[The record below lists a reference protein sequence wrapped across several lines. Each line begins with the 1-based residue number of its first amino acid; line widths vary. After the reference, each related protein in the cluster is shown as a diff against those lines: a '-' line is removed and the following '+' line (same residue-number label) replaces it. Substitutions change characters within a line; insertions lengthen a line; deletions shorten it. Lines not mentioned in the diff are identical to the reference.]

1 MCILMQTVF
10 HDGKIYRRSSL
21 ACPQF
26 SHVSPLNWCAS
37 NSHRSN
43 SFNFDN
49 DSTPKHIDISQQNHN
64 RSCVSFLFKLLLVL
78 YQNYIISNCNLRAIL
93 SFLLFHLSN
102 YRIKQWRWS
111 TSIIIDSGNGK
122 YTSPLAHSEFT
133 VTINLMLC
141 FYVIRCTVRPLAMVD
156 YLVNLT
162 NLKLPMTSLSLLP
175 GLSPWLLESRGCMKM
190 HFSFVRWT
198 MPKK

>member
-10 HDGKIYRRSSL
+10 HHGKIYRRSSL

-26 SHVSPLNWCAS
+26 SHVMVHSIDVLLTDIEATI
-37 NSHRSN
+37 
-43 SFNFDN
+43 
-49 DSTPKHIDISQQNHN
+49 STLIMTAPQNILIFRKNHN

-175 GLSPWLLESRGCMKM
+175 GLSP
-190 HFSFVRWT
+190 
-198 MPKK
+198 